1 MAVWQKQ
8 YEKTF
13 TGITRESIWS
23 AWADVESWPKWD
35 KELEFTQMSG
45 PFKKGSKFILK
56 AKGGP
61 RVSIELTSVIPRS
74 AFTDVTRFPLA
85 KMCDVHEM
93 EDTDEGLKLKSTIRV
108 EGVLGWLWKRIVAQG
123 VADGVPQ
130 QMEALTHF
138 VSEDRRKAVVGQTQE

>member
-1 MAVWQKQ
+1 
-8 YEKTF
+8 
-13 TGITRESIWS
+13 
-23 AWADVESWPKWD
+23 
-35 KELEFTQMSG
+35 
-45 PFKKGSKFILK
+45 
-56 AKGGP
+56 
-61 RVSIELTSVIPRS
+61 
-74 AFTDVTRFPLA
+74 
-85 KMCDVHEM
+85 MCDVHEM